1 MNPRWLLSCWM
12 PAIRMSA
19 HIAWAKWKIIW
30 IQCWICVLLDL
41 RGAKKLDSF
50 SKEINFI
57 SEFRMKE
64 TSLNGR
70 FSRPQPMHQCKGANT
85 TIARNKCTRH
95 RCCDKI
101 EVFEMISSIVHRSVC
116 IVHTLLWLWCHF
128 VIIFMPHFFFFL
140 FIWFKTHCDHSLY
153 LLAIMRKRVCVCVCW
168 SIDRMSLFT
177 TKRNKRMAIRK
188 IIVRCAVV
196 ADVVCVLFGIGMFIL
211 CNNVAHLE

>member
-1 MNPRWLLSCWM
+1 MRNCELIANESSLAAELLDACYSDECT
-12 PAIRMSA
+12 
-19 HIAWAKWKIIW
+19 HCLAKWKYSETNVDMCSVGFTW
-30 IQCWICVLLDL
+30 C
-41 RGAKKLDSF
+41 KKLDSF

-101 EVFEMISSIVHRSVC
+101 EVFEMISSIVHHSVC

-128 VIIFMPHFFFFL
+128 VIIFMPHFIFFL

-153 LLAIMRKRVCVCVCW
+153 LLAIMSERVCVYVGR
-168 SIDRMSLFT
+168 SIAWASSTLNET
-177 TKRNKRMAIRK
+177 N
-188 IIVRCAVV
+188 
-196 ADVVCVLFGIGMFIL
+196 
-211 CNNVAHLE
+211 EWQ

>member
-1 MNPRWLLSCWM
+1 MRNCELIANESSRWLLSCWM

-19 HIAWAKWKIIW
+19 HYIAWQKWKYSESNVDMCSVGFTW
-30 IQCWICVLLDL
+30 C
-41 RGAKKLDSF
+41 KKLDSF

-85 TIARNKCTRH
+85 TIARNKCTCH

-101 EVFEMISSIVHRSVC
+101 EVFEMISSIVYRSVC

-153 LLAIMRKRVCVCVCW
+153 LLAIMSERVCVCMLV
-168 SIDRMSLFT
+168 DRSHEPL
-177 TKRNKRMAIRK
+177 
-188 IIVRCAVV
+188 
-196 ADVVCVLFGIGMFIL
+196 
-211 CNNVAHLE
+211 HH